1 MTLSVSSRSSA
12 ADFAAPSVTAA
23 RRDRDG
29 HEDVREIEGAKAAAE
44 PTRMERN
51 AVFMVAVMRTCG
63 SERVRACEVRSCFWR
78 RARWLKK
85 GVRVTYDVS

>member
-29 HEDVREIEGAKAAAE
+29 HEDVREIEGTKAAAE
-44 PTRMERN
+44 PTRVATN
-51 AVFMVAVMRTCG
+51 AVFMVAVRYMRLG
-63 SERVRACEVRSCFWR
+63 ESAWEVE
-78 RARWLKK
+78 K
-85 GVRVTYDVS
+85 GLAG